1 MAKQTTKKFVLGTIV
16 AAAVGYV
23 AGLLTAPKSG
33 KETRK
38 DIKDA
43 ASSAILASEK
53 QLKVLQKDMDEAV
66 TFAKKELAK
75 LSGRTKTN
83 LDEAIEKTLA
93 VKAKVKE
100 LISSIHSGE
109 VEDKDLQAAV
119 SEASKVLKHLQSF
132 FDK

>member
-1 MAKQTTKKFVLGTIV
+1 MSKQTTKKFVLGTVI

-33 KETRK
+33 KETRE

-53 QLKVLQKDMDEAV
+53 QLKVLQKDMDEALG
-66 TFAKKELAK
+66 FAKKELAK
-75 LSGRTKTN
+75 LSGRAKTN
-83 LDEAIEKTLA
+83 LDEAIEKTQD

-100 LISSIHSGE
+100 LIASIHSGE

-132 FDK
+132 FEK